1 MNNLLSS
8 KKLKITKGNYDITF
22 IQNFDFIMIKVGHN
36 YELKYYDNDFLNVE
50 EKDISVYEEN
60 NEAYIYIKNKK
71 YKLEITTHYNFF

>member
-8 KKLKITKGNYDITF
+8 KKLKIITKGNYDITF

-50 EKDISVYEEN
+50 EKDFLFMKKIMKH
-60 NEAYIYIKNKK
+60 IYTLKIKN
-71 YKLEITTHYNFF
+71 IN